1 MRNCS
6 ILLVLAAHQVIF
18 KAHHPDYTF
27 SAGYFNAAEWR
38 DGVGVSWAPGVQY
51 FGQWQP
57 GRITRCDHL

>member
-38 DGVGVSWAPGVQY
+38 G
-51 FGQWQP
+51 
-57 GRITRCDHL
+57 